1 MIWKM
6 HVIILKLHVAYF
18 TLHKGVFHERQ
29 KQTGSEMKG
38 LILIRL
44 RKENKHENNIEVGK

>member
-6 HVIILKLHVAYF
+6 HVIILMLHVAYF

-29 KQTGSEMKG
+29 KQTGSEMKR